1 MNDLIL
7 IKDNIPTVSHIVIA
21 QNTNNKVN
29 SIRDL
34 ISRNKADFE
43 EFGELKQTSLQG
55 LKGGKP
61 KITYYLNEEQYSLLM
76 TYIKNNQIVKK
87 FKINMVKAFFKMKE
101 LLPQTPNHQLQ
112 RENIELKRTLNRVL
126 LNDINIEQLKEQNLK
141 YYKELSETKMK
152 LQKIKNIL

>member
-1 MNDLIL
+1 
-7 IKDNIPTVSHIVIA
+7 
-21 QNTNNKVN
+21 
-29 SIRDL
+29 
-34 ISRNKADFE
+34 
-43 EFGELKQTSLQG
+43 
-55 LKGGKP
+55 
-61 KITYYLNEEQYSLLM
+61 
-76 TYIKNNQIVKK
+76 
-87 FKINMVKAFFKMKE
+87 MVKAFFKMKE